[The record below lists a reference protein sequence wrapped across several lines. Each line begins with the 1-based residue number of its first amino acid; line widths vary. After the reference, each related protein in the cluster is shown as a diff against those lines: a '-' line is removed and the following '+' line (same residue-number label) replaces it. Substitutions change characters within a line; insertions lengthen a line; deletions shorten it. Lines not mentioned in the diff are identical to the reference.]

1 MNCVNHP
8 EAAVTAFCQNCGKG
22 LCAQC
27 SREVQGNVFCEPCLA
42 ARVCPA
48 CGNLVEGDHQ
58 LSCATHLPLEK
69 TGSNPVDRPR
79 QPPPRSAPA

>member
-42 ARVCPA
+42 ARVTGVPGPGA
-48 CGNLVEGDHQ
+48 PGGIRQVRIRHRRWGRRILGRRRFSDLFLV
-58 LSCATHLPLEK
+58 
-69 TGSNPVDRPR
+69 
-79 QPPPRSAPA
+79 